1 MRYNCSYQEG
11 GFCME
16 QIGTRMKELREA
28 SHLSQ
33 AKIALLCGIGQATI
47 AKAEKGR
54 ILPSLKLLIW
64 WADYFDVSLDY
75 LCCRTDQPQGRQ
87 YQCKPRMN
95 ISGDDMRQFVEMC
108 FDPQS
113 SLNGKLK
120 EALLSIMEDDT
131 K

>member
-1 MRYNCSYQEG
+1 
-11 GFCME
+11 ME

-75 LCCRTDQPQGRQ
+75 LICGNSRETGIERIVAGLSETE
-87 YQCKPRMN
+87 M
-95 ISGDDMRQFVEMC
+95 QFIRSMILNAVENMV
-108 FDPQS
+108 
-113 SLNGKLK
+113 
-120 EALLSIMEDDT
+120 LLR